1 MDILGRKKIEI
12 KRKKMKHNN
21 CYIYPKC
28 QREIINGKRHYD
40 IKSEKL
46 PSVTTILSAT
56 QSPEKTASLDAWRF
70 RLKDNFIRVKDP
82 TDPSGFTLINEAE
95 YITKQSGDRGTAM
108 HKILEDYIYED
119 GQTLKAPTKEL
130 RLPHNMAIQ
139 VIQNGLSN
147 VTEYYGLEATLYY
160 PGLYAGA
167 TDVVGVHKGQ
177 DAIIDFKQ
185 TNQPKK
191 REWIEDY
198 CLQLAAYTMA
208 HNFIYKTSISKGV
221 IMMCSKQLEY
231 QEFIIEGKELQKYQH
246 NFLRKVDQYYE
257 HNKNVGVE
265 SK

>member
-1 MDILGRKKIEI
+1 
-12 KRKKMKHNN
+12 MKHNN
-21 CYIYPKC
+21 CYIYPRS

-56 QSPEKTASLDAWRF
+56 QSPEKQASLAAWRV
-70 RLKDNFIRVKDP
+70 RV
-82 TDPSGFTLINEAE
+82 GEEEATRIVDE
-95 YITKQSGDRGTAM
+95 AGARGTAM
-108 HKILEDYIYED
+108 HKILEEYVQ
-119 GQTLKAPTKEL
+119 GQGYLDLTEPGLNA
-130 RLPHNMAIQ
+130 HNMAIR
-139 VIQNGLSN
+139 VIEQGLCN

-167 TDVVGVHKGQ
+167 TDMVAVHKGQ

-185 TNQPKK
+185 TNKPKK

-221 IMMCSKQLEY
+221 IMMCSKDNFY

-246 NFLRKVDQYYE
+246 DYLRKVDQYYGQ
-257 HNKNVGVE
+257 HKKVGME
-265 SK
+265 SE